1 MFVVERQEY
10 ALFLVNSML
19 LGALLA
25 VIYLLLGFVRI
36 AFWRMLPGVRGLLP
50 MAVIDLAFCFLA
62 AFLNVLMIFASNR
75 GQVRISALA
84 FEIFGFCVLYLP
96 FKKTVLKMQ
105 KKILSYMK
113 NRIVL
118 PISSF
123 ILGKMRR
130 IFEKGRRLCLLS
142 RVKRYNRRLDRL
154 IRKAAEDAVKKGE
167 GSLFPEK

>member
-36 AFWRMLPGVRGLLP
+36 AFWRMLPGVRGRLP

-105 KKILSYMK
+105 KKKNLNFCQMIYM
-113 NRIVL
+113 RQ
-118 PISSF
+118 
-123 ILGKMRR
+123 
-130 IFEKGRRLCLLS
+130 
-142 RVKRYNRRLDRL
+142 
-154 IRKAAEDAVKKGE
+154 
-167 GSLFPEK
+167 